1 MTAIKT
7 HRSLLSRLTRWANI
21 RYYRWEIACIRDER
35 ETYLNT
41 GLVGPMYLRNSKEW
55 EEAVAAKLRKLEQE

>member
-1 MTAIKT
+1 MTTIKL
-7 HRSLLSRLTRWANI
+7 HRSPLYRLIRWAKI

-55 EEAVAAKLRKLEQE
+55 EEAVAAKLKQLEQE